1 MPRRQFEERG
11 GCEDGGGQRQP
22 GGSRVLRTRGPFVH
36 LRHEM
41 PQGVV
46 SAPQQFHNARPCVCR
61 DRIRE
66 IHLIFLEIPQSY
78 KQFLSHKKFI

>member
-1 MPRRQFEERG
+1 
-11 GCEDGGGQRQP
+11 
-22 GGSRVLRTRGPFVH
+22 
-36 LRHEM
+36 M

-46 SAPQQFHNARPCVCR
+46 SAPQQFPNARPCVCR